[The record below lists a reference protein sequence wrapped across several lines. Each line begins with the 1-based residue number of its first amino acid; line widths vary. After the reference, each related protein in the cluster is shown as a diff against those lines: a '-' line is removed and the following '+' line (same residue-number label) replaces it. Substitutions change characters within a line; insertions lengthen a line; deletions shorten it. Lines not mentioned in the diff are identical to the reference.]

1 MRRLALVLL
10 AASAVGVAVAPLL
23 MPESY
28 SALEHSVSES
38 AAQGV
43 EGAWLARSAFLL
55 LGFAVLVLDQA
66 VGERWGLWGRIA
78 HRIYGVAMIAVAAYS
93 HMPWQDVPYDAFED
107 TLHSVAAG
115 AVGFGFTAGVVAV
128 GIRRGRNPGPIRVL
142 DSIAVLAA
150 VILPMVLFNADG
162 LGGLAQRVLFGIG
175 YAWYATEAI
184 TRPAAGGDAKA
195 GHPPGAPPGPAAPP
209 PAPNGPRA

>member
-1 MRRLALVLL
+1 MRRLALILL
-10 AASAVGVAVAPLL
+10 AASAVGVAVAPLA
-23 MPESY
+23 MPDSY

-43 EGAWLARSAFLL
+43 EGAWLARTAFLL
-55 LGFAVLVLDQA
+55 LGFGVLVLAQA
-66 VGERWGLWGRIA
+66 VGDRWGLWGRIS

-93 HMPWQDVPYDAFED
+93 HMPWEAVPYDVFED

-115 AVGFGFTAGVVAV
+115 AVGFGFTAGVIAV
-128 GIRRGRNPGPIRVL
+128 GIRRGRSPGPIRIL

-175 YAWYATEAI
+175 YVWYATEAI
-184 TRPAAGGDAKA
+184 TRPAAGGGA
-195 GHPPGAPPGPAAPP
+195 GVPPPGG
-209 PAPNGPRA
+209 G